1 MTKDNAN
8 SLGNESGDTL
18 DKFHCF
24 GSRWFCLQIQDAFDV
39 QSAILREVAQTHDNF
54 KLKRVLPLIH
64 GLHTTSKAISLF
76 RRDGLLNEAHV
87 LMRLLTERALN
98 LCYLLVT
105 SENEDSGAPKVDSDE
120 ATETKQGI
128 VANELIQF
136 ASNFRFKEDYD
147 SDALET

>member
-1 MTKDNAN
+1 M
-8 SLGNESGDTL
+8 
-18 DKFHCF
+18 
-24 GSRWFCLQIQDAFDV
+24 
-39 QSAILREVAQTHDNF
+39 
-54 KLKRVLPLIH
+54 
-64 GLHTTSKAISLF
+64 
-76 RRDGLLNEAHV
+76 NEAHV